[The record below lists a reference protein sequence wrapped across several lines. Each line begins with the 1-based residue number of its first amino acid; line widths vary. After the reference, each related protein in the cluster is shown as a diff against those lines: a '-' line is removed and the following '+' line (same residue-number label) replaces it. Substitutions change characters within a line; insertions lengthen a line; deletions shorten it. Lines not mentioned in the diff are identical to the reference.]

1 MRRYRQSKTDRNH
14 AEVMQAYRR
23 FGATV
28 CDLSP
33 MGEGVPDLLVAH
45 TWCGLRRSFVAEVK
59 DPEQPPNKRKLKPSE
74 ALWATHWRGE
84 YWVVETLDDVVRS
97 LAGPAD
103 PEAAATAGEAQV
115 AMVAMRRVRA
125 AADRRKRP
133 LQLGLFDAELA

>member
-33 MGEGVPDLLVAH
+33 MGGGVPDLLVAH

-59 DPEQPPNKRKLKPSE
+59 DPEQPPNKRKLNPGE

-103 PEAAATAGEAQV
+103 PEAAARAAEAQV
-115 AMVAMRRVRA
+115 ALVAMRRVRA
-125 AADRRKRP
+125 AADRRERP
-133 LQLGLFDAELA
+133 LQFGLFDAELA